1 VSGFDCGE
9 AMFVDIRCI
18 ETTAPV
24 RVPERKEKWMSPR
37 RRRSSLS
44 RFEKSWVILLWLVAI
59 LIGLAVAGLVFRN
72 KLLSLQANRM
82 QRVMTSLER
91 VPTSTYDFLFAR
103 AQQWATPQQEA
114 EACCALHLLSA
125 KLDEVDASTGADSV
139 GSPSQA
145 GLPWRLM
152 LQLANASVEIQFQF
166 ALHLRFTC
174 IGSGESAWSV
184 IEERIDMEQGLEPFA
199 SVDFC
204 KWLDPKQ
211 VVDSQGRQ
219 LELRQGLLTEA
230 SLDGR
235 NWVRVRSHGDE
246 QSNEEN
252 SKQQA
257 HVGRRLAVQ

>member
-1 VSGFDCGE
+1 
-9 AMFVDIRCI
+9 
-18 ETTAPV
+18 
-24 RVPERKEKWMSPR
+24 MSPR

-59 LIGLAVAGLVFRN
+59 LIGLAVVGLVFRN

-91 VPTSTYDFLFAR
+91 VPTSTYDFLVAR
-103 AQQWATPQQEA
+103 AQQWATPQQKA
-114 EACCALHLLSA
+114 YCALHLLSA
-125 KLDEVDASTGADSV
+125 KLDEVDASTADSV
-139 GSPSQA
+139 GSPSHA
-145 GLPWRLM
+145 ALPWRLM

-166 ALHLRFTC
+166 AIHLRFTC

-184 IEERIDMEQGLEPFA
+184 IEERIDLEHGLEPFA

-257 HVGRRLAVQ
+257 HVGRKRAVQ

>member
-1 VSGFDCGE
+1 
-9 AMFVDIRCI
+9 
-18 ETTAPV
+18 
-24 RVPERKEKWMSPR
+24 MSSR

-44 RFEKSWVILLWLVAI
+44 RFAKSWVILLWLGAF
-59 LIGLAVAGLVFRN
+59 LMALAVVGLIFR
-72 KLLSLQANRM
+72 KQILPLQALRIP
-82 QRVMTSLER
+82 RVMTSLER

-103 AQQWATPQQEA
+103 AQQWATPQK
-114 EACCALHLLSA
+114 EACCALRLISA
-125 KLDEVDASTGADSV
+125 KLDEVDASTSTDSV
-139 GSPSQA
+139 GSTLQA

-174 IGSGESAWSV
+174 VRSGESAWSV

-211 VVDSQGRQ
+211 VVDSRGRP

-235 NWVRVRSHGDE
+235 NWVRVRSPGDE
-246 QSNEEN
+246 RSNDEN
-252 SKQQA
+252 AKQQA
-257 HVGRRLAVQ
+257 HVGRKRAIQ